1 MKFVMIPKV
10 FVQMFKK
17 PFTNKFPV
25 KYAPGD
31 VTGLLKQV
39 GEGKV
44 AINPPVETPPNFR
57 GKIQYD
63 KESCIGCKLCM
74 KVCPTAAIQFKEE
87 EKKIKI
93 FLARCCFCAQ
103 CNDICPKDSLSMSN
117 EFLLADTDKYSN
129 DLIVE

>member
-10 FVQMFKK
+10 FIQMFKK

-25 KYAPGD
+25 KYAPGN
-31 VTGLLKQV
+31 VTGLLKLV

-74 KVCPTAAIQFKEE
+74 KVCPTAAIQLKNF
-87 EKKIKI
+87 
-93 FLARCCFCAQ
+93 
-103 CNDICPKDSLSMSN
+103 
-117 EFLLADTDKYSN
+117 TDEQLYDEIIAVSGGGA
-129 DLIVE
+129 VCE